1 MKRILLFSAVALLA
15 VSLTACGGPA
25 SSGPSQSTGAPASS
39 AVSEAASSAPDSP
52 ASAPAD
58 DPRPEHTELEI
69 WVEGEIEQVPASL
82 FRGEGYSI
90 YLPDDQWVQTACAS
104 PDQPEYAD
112 VFTAAVNENVTLSI
126 RPNRTGLDLGQAYDA
141 LLSEGY
147 LQSDDE
153 DALFGRSA
161 DGIAECIHAFEQGG
175 RVWYV
180 SWAYPDTPEYIEG
193 WGSRLPQIA
202 ATFTTE

>member
-1 MKRILLFSAVALLA
+1 MKRILLFSAAALLA

-25 SSGPSQSTGAPASS
+25 SSGPSPSTGAPASS

-58 DPRPEHTELEI
+58 SSRPEHTELEI
-69 WVEGEIEQVPASL
+69 WVEGDVDKVPATL
-82 FRGEGYSI
+82 FQGEGYSI

-112 VFTAAVNENVTLSI
+112 VFAAASNADVTLSI
-126 RPNRTGLDLGQAYDA
+126 RPNRTGLDLGRAYDA

-153 DALFGRSA
+153 DALFGRSV

-180 SWAYPDTPEYIEG
+180 SWAYPDTPEYTEG

-202 ATFTTE
+202 ATFATE